1 MGDHRIGDRVRVSD
15 GEGERKSYRAN
26 LRGREGAMVGI
37 DPTQRTHAVSFE
49 GEVHLLLVEK
59 VVRVDP
65 RRPEG
70 R

>member
-1 MGDHRIGDRVRVSD
+1 
-15 GEGERKSYRAN
+15 
-26 LRGREGAMVGI
+26 MVGI